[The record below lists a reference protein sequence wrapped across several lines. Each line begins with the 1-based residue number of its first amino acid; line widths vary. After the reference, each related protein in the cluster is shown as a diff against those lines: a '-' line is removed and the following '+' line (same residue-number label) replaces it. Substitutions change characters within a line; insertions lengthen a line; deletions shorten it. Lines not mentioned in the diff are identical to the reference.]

1 MTVRFLGRLKTVSR
15 GGCSRCGHRQVN
27 SRQFQ
32 YVDRII
38 GMDGRFHQYIVGHEY
53 EVSEREGNYLLG
65 LTYLDGGVEKHCF
78 EVA

>member
-1 MTVRFLGRLKTVSR
+1 
-15 GGCSRCGHRQVN
+15 
-27 SRQFQ
+27 
-32 YVDRII
+32 
-38 GMDGRFHQYIVGHEY
+38 MDGRFHQYIVGHEY